1 MNRLIATDR
10 KQIPKVM
17 YEKGLPI
24 AKVKGRVRKRQGSR
38 EKSGGRRVGK
48 KRGES
53 KKSWGQRV
61 GKREAGE
68 SRNKEHA
75 SEGKSESTRGG
86 LRSASCV
93 ECWAG
98 DSGWRGAQ
106 IRPLKSDLEE
116 NQYVLVDAE
125 KQSMCQ
131 ERF

>member
-1 MNRLIATDR
+1 MGGLCYSGKRPS
-10 KQIPKVM
+10 Q
-17 YEKGLPI
+17 EKTRESG
-24 AKVKGRVRKRQGSR
+24 KVRKAASR
-38 EKSGGRRVGK
+38 EKERRV
-48 KRGES
+48 EEIM
-53 KKSWGQRV
+53 GQRV

-93 ECWAG
+93 QCWAG

-106 IRPLKSDLEE
+106 IRPVKSDPEE

-131 ERF
+131 ERL